1 MRLIL
6 EREEIQH
13 LASLVRI
20 ALSESDLEMLQIQ
33 LPKILEQFDILN
45 EIDTAKVEPTG
56 HAVAIESVM
65 RDDVIEAPLS
75 SVEVLRNAPNS
86 VGEYI
91 RVKAILEE

>member
-6 EREEIQH
+6 ERKEIEH

-20 ALSESDLEMLQIQ
+20 ALSESDLEILQTQ
-33 LPKILEQFDILN
+33 LPRILKQFEILN
-45 EIDTAKVEPTG
+45 EIETSKVEPTG

-65 RDDVIEAPLS
+65 RDDDIEAPLS
-75 SVEVLRNAPNS
+75 SAEVLQNAPNS
-86 VGEYI
+86 AGEYI